1 MSYGKFLFLYLVA
14 RNIGDTMTTKVFEA
28 FKNTDFS
35 ELQCIYGNLG
45 WRRARRQTPAK
56 FRQTVNRKF

>member
-28 FKNTDFS
+28 FKNEDVQLEPALKPYVEESPKVRKRNT
-35 ELQCIYGNLG
+35 
-45 WRRARRQTPAK
+45 ATPD
-56 FRQTVNRKF
+56 